1 METVSLGTSQL
12 QTSRLAFGCWRIAGT
27 RNPAEVTPE
36 REDIGRRAVAAAME
50 AGYTMFDNADIY
62 CRGHAET
69 IFGQV
74 MKANPLIRD
83 EITIATKCGIRFA
96 GEPWS
101 DSPHRYDFSAEHI
114 IQSCEA
120 SLKRLHVE
128 TIDLFQLHRPDF
140 LANPEEVAEAFN
152 HLLRSGKVREFG
164 ISNFRPALIT
174 ALQNACP
181 MPLIC
186 HQVEISLAKLDCLS
200 DGILDQCLIEKMT
213 PLAWSPLGGGVLGS
227 PELTSGIE
235 QRHPIPAQLQETLTS
250 IAEARGA
257 SRAVV
262 ALAWLLKH
270 PAKIVPIV
278 GSTDPER
285 IREAIKATEIDL
297 TRDEWYRLLTAAR
310 SEKLP

>member
-12 QTSRLAFGCWRIAGT
+12 QTSRLAYGCWRIAGGS
-27 RNPAEVTPE
+27 NPSEVTPE
-36 REDIGRRAVAAAME
+36 KEDIGRRAVATAME
-50 AGYTMFDNADIY
+50 YGYTMFDHADIY

-74 MKANPLIRD
+74 MKANPSIRD
-83 EITIATKCGIRFA
+83 EITIATKCGIRSA

-101 DSPHRYDFSAEHI
+101 DSPHRYDFSSEHI

-128 TIDLFQLHRPDF
+128 TIDLFQLHRPDY
-140 LANPEEVAEAFN
+140 LANPEEIADAFN
-152 HLLRSGKVREFG
+152 QLMRSGKVREFG
-164 ISNFRPALIT
+164 VSNFRPSLLT
-174 ALQNACP
+174 VLQRACP
-181 MPLIC
+181 MPLVT
-186 HQVEISLAKLDCLS
+186 HQVEISLAKLDCFT
-200 DGILDQCLIEKMT
+200 DGILDQCVIEKMT

-227 PELTSGIE
+227 PEITSGVGP
-235 QRHPIPAQLQETLTS
+235 RHPVSAHLQETLS
-250 IAEARGA
+250 AIAEARGV

-270 PAKIVPIV
+270 PSKIVPLV

-285 IREAIKATEIDL
+285 IKDAIKATEIEL
-297 TRDEWYRLLTAAR
+297 TRDEWYRLLVAAR
-310 SEKLP
+310 GEKLP